1 MSDQNPTPD
10 EDDVDDAVGVSRRN
24 FLTGIGAAGI
34 VGLAVGGGL
43 GYAAAPKSSSSD
55 SGGGSGGGSTT
66 SPTGE
71 PTSSPTSGGE
81 TIKVGLVAPVTGPYS
96 GDGQEMQRG
105 AELGVDAVNKAGGVH
120 GRQLELVI
128 ADVSDL
134 SPELY
139 VKAAQRLTG
148 EVGAAAVFSGYCSN
162 DSAEFPTYAQAGV
175 PMFHFN
181 TLQANV
187 DYVKNNNISN
197 IYEGCPTEIWYGKG
211 FVPLMQSWIDQGL
224 WTPSSKTAAVVT
236 SNDPYSISIAKAVQ
250 EDLKKIGWT
259 TPIYEEVTAPTA
271 DWGPV
276 LAKIRATPPGLIFV
290 TDYIAGDLAAFAKQ
304 FATAPTPSLLY
315 QQYGPSIPE
324 YIELA
329 GDAANGVVWSTTIGL
344 LPDAIGKAFAD
355 LYRAKYNAEP
365 GLSQAGG
372 QYDIIQMWARTAN
385 QADDPANFTKVNEL
399 LKTAIYRGVNGTY
412 TFVPGQ
418 LSVPPYPD
426 QVNDPSLAMAHLTY
440 QIQNLKQVCV
450 SPDPYTAGKFT
461 LPPWLA

>member
-1 MSDQNPTPD
+1 MSDQTPQGDD
-10 EDDVDDAVGVSRRN
+10 ESGDEGVGVSRRG
-24 FLTGIGAAGI
+24 FLTGIGVAGV
-34 VGLAVGGGL
+34 VGLAVGGGV
-43 GYAAAPKSSSSD
+43 GYATAPKSSGT
-55 SGGGSGGGSTT
+55 GGGSATG
-66 SPTGE
+66 PTGE
-71 PTSSPTSGGE
+71 PSVSPSASSE

-105 AELGVDAVNKAGGVH
+105 AELGVEAVNKAGGVH
-120 GRQLELVI
+120 GRQLELVV

-148 EVGAAAVFSGYCSN
+148 EVAAAAVFSGYCSN
-162 DSAEFPTYAQAGV
+162 DSAEFPTYAQSGV

-187 DYVKNNNISN
+187 DYVKSNKITN

-224 WTPSSKTAAVVT
+224 WKPSSKTAAVVT
-236 SNDPYSISIAKAVQ
+236 SNDPYSISIAQAVQ
-250 EDLKKIGWT
+250 AELAKIGWT

-315 QQYGPSIPE
+315 QQYGPSVPE
-324 YIELA
+324 YLDLA
-329 GDAANGVVWSTTIGL
+329 GEAANGVVWSTTIGL

-355 LYRAKYNAEP
+355 VYRAKYNAEP

-372 QYDIIQMWARTAN
+372 QYDIIRMWARTAN
-385 QADDPANFTKVNEL
+385 QATDPADFPKVNEL
-399 LKTAIYRGVNGTY
+399 LKSAIFRGVNGTY

-426 QVNDPSLAMAHLTY
+426 EINDPSLAMPHLTY

-450 SPDPYTAGKFT
+450 APAPYTGGAFT

>member
-1 MSDQNPTPD
+1 MSDETTQDTD
-10 EDDVDDAVGVSRRN
+10 EAVGVSRRS
-24 FLTGIGAAGI
+24 FITGIGVAG
-34 VGLAVGGGL
+34 VAGLAVGGAA
-43 GYAAAPKSSSSD
+43 GYLAAPKDSS
-55 SGGGSGGGSTT
+55 SGGGGGSA
-66 SPTGE
+66 S
-71 PTSSPTSGGE
+71 GE

-105 AELGVDAVNKAGGVH
+105 AELGVEAVNQRGGVN
-120 GRQLELVI
+120 GRQLELVV
-128 ADVSDL
+128 ADVADL

-148 EVGAAAVFSGYCSN
+148 EVGVAAVFSGYCSN

-187 DYVKNNNISN
+187 DYVKDNGITN

-211 FVPLMQSWIDQGL
+211 FVPLMQSWIDAGL

-236 SNDPYSISIAKAVQ
+236 SNDPYSISIANAVQ
-250 EDLKKIGWT
+250 EDLGKIGWT

-276 LAKIRATPPGLIFV
+276 LTKIRANPPGLIFV
-290 TDYIAGDLAAFAKQ
+290 TDYIAGDLASFATQ
-304 FATAPTPSLLY
+304 FATSPTPSLLY
-315 QQYGPSIPE
+315 QQYGPSVPE
-324 YIELA
+324 YLELA
-329 GDAANGVVWSTTIGL
+329 GDAANGVVWSTTIGV
-344 LPDAIGKAFAD
+344 LPDAVGEAFKE
-355 LYRAKYNAEP
+355 LYRAKYNSEP
-365 GLSQAGG
+365 GLSQSGCEF
-372 QYDIIQMWARTAN
+372 DIVQMWARTAN
-385 QADDPANFTKVNEL
+385 QTTDPFDFPTVNKL
-399 LKTAIYRGVNGTY
+399 LKEAIYRGTCGTY
-412 TFVPGQ
+412 LFVPGE

-440 QIQNLKQVCV
+440 QIQDLQQVCV
-450 SPDPYTAGKFT
+450 SPTPYNSAGKFQ

>member
-1 MSDQNPTPD
+1 MSDQTPQDDD
-10 EDDVDDAVGVSRRN
+10 EYGDDAVGVSRRG
-24 FLTGIGAAGI
+24 FLTGIGVAGV
-34 VGLAVGGGL
+34 VGIAVGGGI
-43 GYAAAPKSSSSD
+43 GYATAPKSSGSA
-55 SGGGSGGGSTT
+55 SGGGSTT
-66 SPTGE
+66 GPTGE
-71 PTSSPTSGGE
+71 PSVSPSTSSE

-105 AELGVDAVNKAGGVH
+105 AELGVEAVNKAGGVH

-162 DSAEFPTYAQAGV
+162 DSAEFATYAQSGV

-187 DYVKNNNISN
+187 DYVKSNKITN

-224 WTPSSKTAAVVT
+224 WKPSSKTAAVVT

-250 EDLKKIGWT
+250 AELAKIGWT

-315 QQYGPSIPE
+315 QQYGPSVPE
-324 YIELA
+324 YLDLA
-329 GDAANGVVWSTTIGL
+329 GEAANGVVWSTTIGL

-355 LYRAKYNAEP
+355 VYRAKYNAEP

-372 QYDIIQMWARTAN
+372 QYDIIRMWARTAN
-385 QADDPANFTKVNEL
+385 QATDPADFPKVNEL
-399 LKTAIYRGVNGTY
+399 LKSAIFRGVNGTY

-426 QVNDPSLAMAHLTY
+426 EINDPSLAMPHLTY

-450 SPDPYTAGKFT
+450 APAPYTGGAFT